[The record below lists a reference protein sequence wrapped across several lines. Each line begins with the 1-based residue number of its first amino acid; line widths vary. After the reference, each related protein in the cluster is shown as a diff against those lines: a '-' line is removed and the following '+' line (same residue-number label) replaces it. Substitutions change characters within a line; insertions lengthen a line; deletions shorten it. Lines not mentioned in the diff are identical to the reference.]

1 MRLNHLQNSLP
12 YLVSL
17 RNMLNPSCQTW
28 FIYRLLFWLVQKYTR
43 TSIYKFPRFLGCA
56 WSPLSTELKSRVI
69 CAVFF
74 FYPSS
79 IIKMKINC
87 SQSQGNFSQKKQ
99 SQHRRCIK
107 CALFIR
113 GRDKERL
120 HSASSE
126 CCISCLQQLCWK
138 VKYYS
143 ILCSALH
150 AKYFSSQMTLV
161 CALCTM
167 APRSR

>member
-1 MRLNHLQNSLP
+1 
-12 YLVSL
+12 
-17 RNMLNPSCQTW
+17 MLNPSCQTW
-28 FIYRLLFWLVQKYTR
+28 LIYRLLFLYENIYLQVSSVFGFCMKSIKYWIEK
-43 TSIYKFPRFLGCA
+43 SCDLCRFLFFFFFHSFGFF
-56 WSPLSTELKSRVI
+56 LFLFF
-69 CAVFF
+69 FF

-99 SQHRRCIK
+99 SQHRRYIK
-107 CALFIR
+107 CTLFIR

-167 APRSR
+167 ARRSR